1 MKIGKQKKI
10 RFVTM
15 TYLAEANLDMK
26 PGFKQGLFDR
36 HTLYIYIGL
45 IVFEY
50 SDIK

>member
-10 RFVTM
+10 TM
-15 TYLAEANLDMK
+15 MYLAEANLDMK